1 MSKLEDIYTLERLL
15 KEYNLPVSTIL
26 DYEIKQKIEEFSSYN
41 ESSDDMPNNEVK
53 EKDDSSEVKPLSEKF
68 EELTNPLEETE
79 SEIITDSTVQ
89 TKTDL
94 PSKKKSK
101 NRGGKIIRV
110 TRPDRTVIQYHK
122 AAATISQTI
131 KEIGAEKVATVHISV
146 DGMNLVNLGGNPLYP
161 SAQYDVGNGFF
172 VNTHSNTEAKAR
184 YLRQIFKTLNLDW
197 KVEILEDSTEDDR
210 PKE

>member
-41 ESSDDMPNNEVK
+41 ESTDDMLPNEVK

-68 EELTNPLEETE
+68 EELTNPLKETE
-79 SEIITDSTVQ
+79 SEIITDSTVR

-94 PSKKKSK
+94 PSEKKSK

-197 KVEILEDSTEDDR
+197 KVEILEDSTEDDG

>member
-197 KVEILEDSTEDDR
+197 KVEILEDSTENDR

>member
-101 NRGGKIIRV
+101 NSFCICN
-110 TRPDRTVIQYHK
+110 Q
-122 AAATISQTI
+122 
-131 KEIGAEKVATVHISV
+131 
-146 DGMNLVNLGGNPLYP
+146 LL
-161 SAQYDVGNGFF
+161 
-172 VNTHSNTEAKAR
+172 
-184 YLRQIFKTLNLDW
+184 LNSL
-197 KVEILEDSTEDDR
+197 
-210 PKE
+210 

>member
-1 MSKLEDIYTLERLL
+1 MSKLEDIYTLIRLL

-26 DYEIKQKIEEFSSYN
+26 DYEIKQRIEAFSSYN

>member
-210 PKE
+210 SKE

>member
-26 DYEIKQKIEEFSSYN
+26 NHAIKQRIEEFSSYDV
-41 ESSDDMPNNEVK
+41 SADGMPQNEVK
-53 EKDDSSEVKPLSEKF
+53 EENDFTDVKAQSKESVGACEPVKS
-68 EELTNPLEETE
+68 TD
-79 SEIITDSTVQ
+79 SEITKDSEIQ
-89 TKTDL
+89 TKTDQTL
-94 PSKKKSK
+94 GKKTTKGS
-101 NRGGKIIRV
+101 RIFIQV
-110 TRPDRTVIQYHK
+110 TRPDKSVIRCK
-122 AAATISQTI
+122 NAAATLAQTI
-131 KEIGAEKVATVHISV
+131 KEIGAENVASVNISV

>member
-41 ESSDDMPNNEVK
+41 ESTDDMPNNEVK

-161 SAQYDVGNGFF
+161 SAQYNVGNGFF

>member
-1 MSKLEDIYTLERLL
+1 MSKLEDIYTLIRLL

-41 ESSDDMPNNEVK
+41 ESTDDMPNNEVK

>member
-161 SAQYDVGNGFF
+161 SAQYDVGNAFF